1 LREVVV
7 QKNSAK
13 KLLPLFS
20 DCYRCFFVRRLH
32 HDELSTLR
40 AGLAFQLQILRACC
54 PDVMA
59 RFCNHKLKKFCRK
72 DIFFAKKSD
81 AKQHMCSKLL
91 KKHKIVQFEKSCVIE
106 IGCFS
111 LLRLFPLFRLKHAK
125 FPKQTGRSKGDE
137 RERLEDCV
145 ERISTFMNE

>member
-1 LREVVV
+1 MSKNLLERSSCT
-7 QKNSAK
+7 KNSAK

-20 DCYRCFFVRRLH
+20 DFYRCFFVRRLH
-32 HDELSTLR
+32 HDKLSTLR

-54 PDVMA
+54 PNVMA

-91 KKHKIVQFEKSCVIE
+91 KKHKIVQFEKSC
-106 IGCFS
+106 
-111 LLRLFPLFRLKHAK
+111 
-125 FPKQTGRSKGDE
+125 RSNVVSKSGDS
-137 RERLEDCV
+137 RCCG
-145 ERISTFMNE
+145 FFG